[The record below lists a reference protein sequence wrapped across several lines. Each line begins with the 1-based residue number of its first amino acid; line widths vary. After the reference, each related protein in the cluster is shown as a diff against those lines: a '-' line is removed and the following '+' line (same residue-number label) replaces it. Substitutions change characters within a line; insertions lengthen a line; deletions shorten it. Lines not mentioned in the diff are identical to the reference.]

1 MCPLSICFVC
11 KHLTP
16 SIVAPRGKVTV
27 DIRKSTA
34 QQLGVYGS
42 RFPMASTV
50 RESSVIVIHS
60 NLSQDAKCAYWFSA
74 IAVRKNLH
82 FEIRNWF
89 SGHQV
94 TSSSALQL
102 PALTVFQNKQ
112 SDEIYSFRIVASPS
126 ERVLFL
132 WKMTA
137 RVGLRVVTTGLRASQ
152 ATCNFSLPRICAL
165 NMKPLVPT
173 FGFNLGLSFVS
184 KKLIQTIPCPH
195 SLEIFCLHPLFRFER
210 NLFISNFKR
219 QQFLHSHLWGWG
231 VRGKA
236 HCPGESDE

>member
-1 MCPLSICFVC
+1 MRLLIFCHSSEEELAFRDKELVFWSSGDFVQC
-11 KHLTP
+11 
-16 SIVAPRGKVTV
+16 
-27 DIRKSTA
+27 
-34 QQLGVYGS
+34 
-42 RFPMASTV
+42 ASTTCSDL
-50 RESSVIVIHS
+50 RFKTN
-60 NLSQDAKCAYWFSA
+60 NLTKY
-74 IAVRKNLH
+74 
-82 FEIRNWF
+82 
-89 SGHQV
+89 
-94 TSSSALQL
+94 T
-102 PALTVFQNKQ
+102 
-112 SDEIYSFRIVASPS
+112 FRIVTSPS
-126 ERVLFL
+126 ERVPCL

-236 HCPGESDE
+236 HCPGESDT